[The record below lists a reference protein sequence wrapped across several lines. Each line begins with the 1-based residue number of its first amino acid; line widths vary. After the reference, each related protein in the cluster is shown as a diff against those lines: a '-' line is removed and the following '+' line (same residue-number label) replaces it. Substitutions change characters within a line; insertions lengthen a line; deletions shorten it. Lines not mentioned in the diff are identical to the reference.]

1 MLMHLLVL
9 KSGKNNCL
17 TGELESSLASAPN
30 IFFQWALKVAQKGE
44 EKDKFD
50 VVIDGLLYSAIEG
63 ADEGVPEDKRFSR
76 NCQI

>member
-1 MLMHLLVL
+1 M
-9 KSGKNNCL
+9 
-17 TGELESSLASAPN
+17 TGELEGSLYIALASAPN
-30 IFFQWALKVAQKGE
+30 IFFQWALKIAQKGE

-50 VVIDGLLYSAIEG
+50 VVIDVLLYSAIEG